1 MSKFLFEDFD
11 EVSARQWKQQ
21 IQYDLKGADYNE
33 TLVWQSPEGIN
44 VKPFYH
50 EDDFKEGF
58 QPVPGQPKSWKIA
71 QEIFIDDEKIANHI
85 ALDAL
90 KRGAEAIVF
99 TAAEDFDP
107 KTVFKDFPFEQAS
120 IYFKLSFLSEA
131 FYVKLIKFFSE
142 KKATVFYNI
151 DLIGNLAR
159 TGNWFHNLKRDH
171 EILDSFFEKN
181 SSQNLLS
188 IDASLYQNAGANN
201 VQQLAYAMAHVNE
214 YLNHVCQPERSRRPA
229 EVKNLHVTFKLST
242 GPNYFFEIAKIRAL
256 RKLYATLANEYGIN
270 ETCHIIATPS
280 KRNKTLYD
288 YNVNLLR
295 STTECMSAILGGAD
309 TVCNLPYDALYH
321 KSNEFGERISR
332 NQLLILKHE
341 SYFDTV
347 SNPADGTYYIE
358 SLTDELSE
366 KALQLFKEIEKGGG
380 FLQQLKE
387 GTIQKKI
394 KESAEKEQQ
403 LFDSGELKLLGTNYH
418 PNKSDRMKNDLEL
431 FPFVKHNPVKTLI
444 PPIVERRLSEITEQE
459 RLKLES

>member
-11 EVSARQWKQQ
+11 EVSAKQWKQQ
-21 IQYDLKGADYNE
+21 IQFDLKGADYNE
-33 TLVWQSPEGIN
+33 TLVWKSPEGIN

-50 EDDFKEGF
+50 QDDFKQDF
-58 QPVPGQPKSWKIA
+58 QPLPGQPQSWKIA
-71 QEIFIDDEKIANHI
+71 QKVFVDDEKIANNI

-90 KRGAEAIVF
+90 DRGAEAIIF
-99 TAAEDFDP
+99 TAAEDFEP
-107 KTVFKDFPFEQAS
+107 RIVFKDFPFETVS
-120 IYFKLSFLSEA
+120 IYFNLTFLSVA
-131 FYVKLIKFFSE
+131 FYTKLLKFFSG
-142 KKATVFYNI
+142 KKATVYYNI

-159 TGNWFHNLKRDH
+159 TGNWFHNLKKDH
-171 EILDSFFEKN
+171 EILDSIFEKHA
-181 SSQNLLS
+181 SQNLLS
-188 IDASLYQNAGANN
+188 VDATLYQNAGANS
-201 VQQLAYAMAHVNE
+201 VQQLAYAMAHANE

-229 EVKNLHVTFKLST
+229 EVITFQLAT

-256 RKLYATLANEYGIN
+256 RKLYATLANEYGLE

-309 TVCNLPYDALYH
+309 TVCNLPYDELYH

-341 SYFDTV
+341 SYFDAV

-358 SLTDELSE
+358 SLTDELAE
-366 KALQLFKEIEKGGG
+366 KALQLFKEIENGGG

-387 GTIQKKI
+387 GIIQKKI

-403 LFDSGELKLLGTNYH
+403 LFDSSELKLLGTNYH
-418 PNKSDRMKNDLEL
+418 PNKNDRMKDDLEL

-444 PPIVERRLSEITEQE
+444 VPIIERRISEKVEQE
-459 RLKLES
+459 RLSNE

>member
-11 EVSARQWKQQ
+11 EVSAKQWKQQ

-50 EDDFKEGF
+50 EDDFKEDF
-58 QPVPGQPKSWKIA
+58 QPIPGQPQSWKIA
-71 QEIFIDDEKIANHI
+71 QEIFIDDENIANDI

-90 KRGAEAIVF
+90 QRGAEAIIF
-99 TAAEDFDP
+99 SAEREFGIE
-107 KTVFKDFPFEQAS
+107 TIFKDFPFDKSS
-120 IYFKLSFLSEA
+120 IYFNLKFLSEA
-131 FYVKLIKFFSE
+131 FYDKLISFLSE
-142 KKATVFYNI
+142 KKATVYYNI

-159 TGNWFHNLKRDH
+159 TGNWFHNLKKDH
-171 EILDSFFEKN
+171 EILDSIFQN
-181 SSQNLLS
+181 HSSENLLS
-188 IDASLYQNAGANN
+188 VDATLYQNAGANII
-201 VQQLAYAMAHVNE
+201 QQLAYALAHANE
-214 YLNHVCQPERSRRPA
+214 YLNHFSVTSSAVERS
-229 EVKNLHVTFKLST
+229 LLTFKIAT

-256 RKLYATLANEYGIN
+256 RKLYATLAKEYGAN

-309 TVCNLPYDALYH
+309 TICNMPYDAPYH
-321 KSNEFGERISR
+321 KNNEFGERISR

-341 SYFDTV
+341 SYFDAV

-358 SLTDELSE
+358 SLTDELAE
-366 KALQLFKEIEKGGG
+366 KALQLFKEIEKGDG

-387 GTIQKKI
+387 GTIQKKT

-403 LFDSGELKLLGTNYH
+403 LFDNGELKLLGTNYH
-418 PNKSDRMKNDLEL
+418 PNKNDRMKDDLEL

-444 PPIVERRLSEITEQE
+444 APIIERRLAEKIEQE
-459 RLKLES
+459 RLSKE

>member
-11 EVSARQWKQQ
+11 EVSAKQWKQQ

-50 EDDFKEGF
+50 EDDFKEDF
-58 QPVPGQPKSWKIA
+58 QPIPGQPQSWKIA
-71 QEIFIDDEKIANHI
+71 QEIFIDDENIANDI

-90 KRGAEAIVF
+90 QRGAEAIIF
-99 TAAEDFDP
+99 SAEREFGIE
-107 KTVFKDFPFEQAS
+107 TIFKDFPFDKSS
-120 IYFKLSFLSEA
+120 IYFNLKFLSEA
-131 FYVKLIKFFSE
+131 FYGKLISFFSE
-142 KKATVFYNI
+142 KKATVYYNI

-159 TGNWFHNLKRDH
+159 TGNWFHNLKKDH
-171 EILDSFFEKN
+171 EILDSIFQN
-181 SSQNLLS
+181 HSSENLLS
-188 IDASLYQNAGANN
+188 VDATLYQNAGANII
-201 VQQLAYAMAHVNE
+201 QQLAYALAHANE
-214 YLNHVCQPERSRRPA
+214 YLNHFSVTSSAVERS
-229 EVKNLHVTFKLST
+229 LLTFKIAT

-256 RKLYATLANEYGIN
+256 RKLYATLAKEYGAN

-309 TVCNLPYDALYH
+309 TICNMPYDAPYH
-321 KSNEFGERISR
+321 KNNEFGERISR

-341 SYFDTV
+341 SYFDAV

-358 SLTDELSE
+358 SLTDELAE
-366 KALQLFKEIEKGGG
+366 KALQLFKEIEKGDG

-387 GTIQKKI
+387 GTIQKKT

-403 LFDSGELKLLGTNYH
+403 LFDNGELKLLGTNYH
-418 PNKSDRMKNDLEL
+418 PNKNDRMKDDLEL

-444 PPIVERRLSEITEQE
+444 APIIERRLAEKIEQE
-459 RLKLES
+459 RLSKE

>member
-11 EVSARQWKQQ
+11 EVSAKQWKQQ

-50 EDDFKEGF
+50 EDDFKEDF
-58 QPVPGQPKSWKIA
+58 QPIPGQPQSWKIA
-71 QEIFIDDEKIANHI
+71 QEIFIDDENIANDI

-90 KRGAEAIVF
+90 QRGAEAIIF
-99 TAAEDFDP
+99 SAEREFGIE
-107 KTVFKDFPFEQAS
+107 TIFKDFPFDKSS
-120 IYFKLSFLSEA
+120 IYFNLKFLSEA
-131 FYVKLIKFFSE
+131 FYDKLISFLSE
-142 KKATVFYNI
+142 KKATVYYNI

-159 TGNWFHNLKRDH
+159 TGNWFHNLKKDH
-171 EILDSFFEKN
+171 EILDSIFQN
-181 SSQNLLS
+181 HSSENLLS
-188 IDASLYQNAGANN
+188 VDATLYQNAGANII
-201 VQQLAYAMAHVNE
+201 QQLAYALAHANE
-214 YLNHVCQPERSRRPA
+214 YLNHFSVTSSAVERS
-229 EVKNLHVTFKLST
+229 LLTFKIAT

-256 RKLYATLANEYGIN
+256 RKLYATLAKEYGAN

-309 TVCNLPYDALYH
+309 TICNMPYDAPYH
-321 KSNEFGERISR
+321 KNNEFGERISR

-341 SYFDTV
+341 SYFDAV

-358 SLTDELSE
+358 SLTDELAE

-380 FLQQLKE
+380 FLQQLKK
-387 GTIQKKI
+387 GTIQKKT

-403 LFDSGELKLLGTNYH
+403 LFDNGELKLLGTNYH
-418 PNKSDRMKNDLEL
+418 PNKNDRMKDDLEL

-444 PPIVERRLSEITEQE
+444 APIIERRLAEKIEQE
-459 RLKLES
+459 RLSKE

>member
-11 EVSARQWKQQ
+11 EVSAKQWKQQ

-50 EDDFKEGF
+50 EDDFKEDF
-58 QPVPGQPKSWKIA
+58 QPIPGQPQSWKIA
-71 QEIFIDDEKIANHI
+71 QEIFIDDENIANDI

-90 KRGAEAIVF
+90 QRGAEAIIF
-99 TAAEDFDP
+99 SAEREFGIE
-107 KTVFKDFPFEQAS
+107 TIFKDFPFDKSS
-120 IYFKLSFLSEA
+120 IYFNLKFLSEA
-131 FYVKLIKFFSE
+131 FYGKLISFFSE
-142 KKATVFYNI
+142 KKATVYYNI

-159 TGNWFHNLKRDH
+159 TGNWFHNLKKDH
-171 EILDSFFEKN
+171 EILDSIFQN
-181 SSQNLLS
+181 HSSENLLS
-188 IDASLYQNAGANN
+188 VDATLYQNAGANII
-201 VQQLAYAMAHVNE
+201 QQLAYALAHANE
-214 YLNHVCQPERSRRPA
+214 YLNHFSVTSSAVERS
-229 EVKNLHVTFKLST
+229 LLTFKIAT

-256 RKLYATLANEYGIN
+256 RKLYATLAKEYGAN

-309 TVCNLPYDALYH
+309 TICNMPYDAPYH
-321 KSNEFGERISR
+321 KNNEFGERISR

-341 SYFDTV
+341 SYFDAV

-358 SLTDELSE
+358 SLTDELAE

-380 FLQQLKE
+380 FLQQLKK
-387 GTIQKKI
+387 GTIQKKT

-403 LFDSGELKLLGTNYH
+403 LFDNGELKLLGTNYH
-418 PNKSDRMKNDLEL
+418 PNKNDRMKDDLEL

-444 PPIVERRLSEITEQE
+444 APIIERRLAEKIEQE
-459 RLKLES
+459 RLSKE